1 LNVGFDLPGTG
12 KTHLATAI
20 AVQAI
25 QQHHKR
31 IRFLST
37 IELVNLLEQEKQMGK
52 QGTERFTFQDLKAK
66 GASDFEG
73 DKRQASGH
81 KSESMV
87 AVYDRKTLEI
97 ESTS

>member
-1 LNVGFDLPGTG
+1 M
-12 KTHLATAI
+12 KKAT
-20 AVQAI
+20 
-25 QQHHKR
+25 
-31 IRFLST
+31 
-37 IELVNLLEQEKQMGK
+37 N
-52 QGTERFTFQDLKAK
+52 QGMERFTFQDLKAK
-66 GASDFEG
+66 GVSDFEG

>member
-1 LNVGFDLPGTG
+1 MPIVNKG
-12 KTHLATAI
+12 KGSPILASTFHTAWQRTMKK
-20 AVQAI
+20 A
-25 QQHHKR
+25 
-31 IRFLST
+31 T
-37 IELVNLLEQEKQMGK
+37 N
-52 QGTERFTFQDLKAK
+52 QGMERFTFQDLKAK
-66 GASDFEG
+66 GVSDFEG